1 MQCQTR
7 PYSFKKLLTS
17 NEQVSFGWGHVLALT
32 KDGKLF
38 GWGYSADG
46 RLGKRT
52 VMGAS
57 PLDSVANLSA
67 SLKLEEAEKLVAE
80 AMDKENDMPIIWEP
94 CLIDELKGV
103 EVADIHS
110 VYNNRNLVLCNM
122 FRMSENKHIDCPTAS
137 IGLFV

>member
-1 MQCQTR
+1 MQCQTP
-7 PYSFKKLLTS
+7 PYSFKKLLNC
-17 NEQVSFGWGHVLALT
+17 NEQVLFGWGHALALT

-46 RLGKRT
+46 RLGKRS

-57 PLDSVANLSA
+57 LLDSVANLSA

-80 AMDKENDMPIIWEP
+80 AMDKENGMAIIWEP

-103 EVADIHS
+103 EIADISCGLDHT
-110 VYNNRNLVLCNM
+110 LVLLRKSCLTN
-122 FRMSENKHIDCPTAS
+122 FDRVCKR
-137 IGLFV
+137 